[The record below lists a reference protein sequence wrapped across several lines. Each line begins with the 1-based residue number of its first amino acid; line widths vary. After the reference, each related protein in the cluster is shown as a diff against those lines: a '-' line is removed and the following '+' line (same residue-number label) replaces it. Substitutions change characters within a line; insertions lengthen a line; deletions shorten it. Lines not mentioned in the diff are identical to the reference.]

1 MLSWTRLMTA
11 SRTSPKKLKN
21 KERSEDLS
29 KNHQRN
35 IRYRERI
42 QNDKEADDEIRDF
55 IKRTNDGVSD
65 EATLDIEI

>member
-11 SRTSPKKLKN
+11 SRTSPKKLKS
-21 KERSEDLS
+21 KERSEDLP

-35 IRYRERI
+35 IRYRERV

-55 IKRTNDGVSD
+55 IKRTNDGVSG
-65 EATLDIEI
+65 ENDILSQE